1 MIVLYYSKYNRLD
14 IFKECIMKNKIST
27 LLRGLLI
34 LLGVAVLLVFVS
46 TQRVSAKE
54 ELNMPYL
61 IKVNRVHN
69 TITIYE
75 EDETGEFSVPVKA
88 MICSVGAKGTQTV
101 TGTYNTKE
109 KYRWKALLGDVWGQ
123 YATRIVGGILFHS
136 VYYYENANPATL
148 ATKEYNKLGSA
159 ASHGCIRLTVGDAK
173 WIYDN
178 CSVGTTVVIYDDKS
192 SPGPL
197 GKPEAI
203 KLPVKVKWDPTD
215 PSDKNPYKNKLPQIT
230 GVKDLETTWGEEAD
244 LLNGVKAKSTVGL
257 DITSKLSVEGEVN
270 YYVPGEYEVTYS
282 VTDALGRKGAKIIIV
297 TVGEYPLTPN
307 FVGIRDKILNREVII
322 DDEFV
327 LQDVEVFCG
336 DRKLDRKLIDII
348 IQELSETEYYI
359 IYQITTKE
367 GATAKAY
374 ATILIDKEAPTF
386 TGIVDKQLG
395 LGEVLTEA
403 LALDHVTVMDN
414 LTKPEDI
421 DIKLTFDEKPDGS
434 YQVNYIATD
443 EAGNVAEA
451 KAIIFRK

>member
-1 MIVLYYSKYNRLD
+1 MGV
-14 IFKECIMKNKIST
+14 IMKSKI

-34 LLGVAVLLVFVS
+34 FLGVAVLLLVVS

-54 ELNMPYL
+54 EPNIPYL

-75 EDETGEFSVPVKA
+75 EDETGEFSVPIKA

-136 VYYYENANPATL
+136 VYYYEIANPATL

-159 ASHGCIRLTVGDAK
+159 ASHGCIRLTVEDAK

-178 CSVGTTVVIYDDKS
+178 CSLGTTVEIYDDKS

-230 GVKDLETTWGEEAD
+230 GVKDFETSWGEEAD

-257 DITSKLSVEGEVN
+257 DITSKISVEGEVN

-282 VTDALGRKGAKIIIV
+282 VTDALGRKGTKIITV

-307 FVGIRDKILNREVII
+307 FVGISDKLLNHEVVIN
-322 DDEFV
+322 DKFV

-336 DRKLDRKLIDII
+336 DRKLDNKLIDII
-348 IQELSETEYYI
+348 IQELSETEYYV
-359 IYQITTKE
+359 IYKITTKE
-367 GATAKAY
+367 GSTAKAY

-386 TGIVDKQLG
+386 AGIVDRQLE
-395 LGEVLTEA
+395 LDEIPTEA
-403 LALDHVTVMDN
+403 FALDNVTVSDN
-414 LTKPEDI
+414 FTKPEDI
-421 DIKLTFDEKPDGS
+421 NIKINFHENPDGS
-434 YQVNYIATD
+434 YLVNYIATD
-443 EAGNVAEA
+443 EAGNVAVA
-451 KAIIFRK
+451 KANMIR